1 VERARSC
8 TRAPPDRAV
17 RDEGHEGHGLDLREQ
32 AGLRGLLR
40 VVAAEPWIPE
50 HAPRRRRLR
59 VACAR
64 DVRPAPQPAQ
74 IGINA
79 WLADFAV
86 PSNFARPFT
95 CEGAG
100 TTTDARLTHYCDRA
114 IDAQFAAAR
123 RATGTE
129 SNALWQKVYERIE
142 AAAPAVPLV
151 NRREVTLVSK
161 RVGNF
166 QHHPMWG
173 TLLDQLWV
181 R

>member
-1 VERARSC
+1 MKVTVWTYEVKRTLGAYFVS
-8 TRAPPDRAV
+8 
-17 RDEGHEGHGLDLREQ
+17 
-32 AGLRGLLR
+32 LLR
-40 VVAAEPWIPE
+40 
-50 HAPRRRRLR
+50 RLGYRSTLR
-59 VACAR
+59 VAPDYGSHWRATLGQR
-64 DVRPAPQPAQ
+64 RNRAQ
-74 IGINA
+74 IGISA
-79 WLADFAV
+79 WLADIAV

-95 CEGAG
+95 CEGVG
-100 TTTDARLTHYCDRA
+100 MPSPHYCDPA

-173 TLLDQLWV
+173 TLLEQLWV